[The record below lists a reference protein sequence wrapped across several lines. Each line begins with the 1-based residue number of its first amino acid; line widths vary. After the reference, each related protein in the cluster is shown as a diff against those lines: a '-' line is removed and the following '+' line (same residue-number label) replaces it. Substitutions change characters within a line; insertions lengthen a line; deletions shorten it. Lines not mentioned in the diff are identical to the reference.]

1 MNPGET
7 LMIWWRL
14 YDGKLLLCSPRR
26 GQAVTTRLPS
36 SDHVM
41 AGIGSVG
48 RSNSFFF
55 FKWKK
60 PFSRAAAAAAVFLQL
75 QDKDKRLEK
84 DSRREWKGKW
94 KGADGAIEDGYGGR
108 WQSARVKGV
117 KESMKETENDVR
129 LGEQKGQNVKR
140 VNEEAVKM
148 RRRRRRR
155 RKGCLPAGKA
165 SSSCIT
171 RAISS
176 FSRCCHGERCWG
188 EEEGGF
194 WAPDASRWERLWGIL
209 SCDDP
214 QLPSSDDARRRE
226 RKKKGDFKILWWY
239 F

>member
-1 MNPGET
+1 MGNSCSAPLGGVKRSQRGSHQVIT
-7 LMIWWRL
+7 SWRV
-14 YDGKLLLCSPRR
+14 S
-26 GQAVTTRLPS
+26 GQLAV
-36 SDHVM
+36 VI
-41 AGIGSVG
+41 A
-48 RSNSFFF
+48 FFF
-55 FKWKK
+55 SNGK
-60 PFSRAAAAAAVFLQL
+60 SRSAVQQQQQQCFCSYRT
-75 QDKDKRLEK
+75 KIKRLEK